1 MAMNNRLEN
10 ELGKAFESG
19 QLPGLHSV
27 LIMHKGEIL
36 AEQYFPGE
44 DECWGKVLGIVQPDA
59 SSLHDLRSVT
69 KSVVSLL
76 YGIALSDGLVPK
88 LDEGL
93 TAQFPEYGDLAADPA
108 RRGILVRHALT
119 MQMGTEWSEDLP
131 YTDPRNSEI
140 AMERAADRHR
150 FALDRPM
157 VGEPGGDWTYNG
169 GATAI
174 IACLIAKGVGKP
186 IDIYARE
193 TLFSALGI
201 ENYEWITGSDGV
213 PVAASGLRL
222 TIHDLAKIGKLI
234 IDNGA
239 WQSKQIVPA
248 DWLTD
253 SMTPYADLPDG
264 LRYGFFWWLAPDGS
278 PPHWVAG
285 IGNGGQ
291 MLMINPATQLI
302 VVVFTGN
309 YNQLDAGKLA
319 SKIITDFA
327 LPAVRSK

>member
-1 MAMNNRLEN
+1 MNNVLEH
-10 ELGKAFESG
+10 ELDQAFESG
-19 QLPGLHSV
+19 QLSGLHSV

-36 AEQYFPGE
+36 AERYFPGE
-44 DECWGKVLGIVQPDA
+44 DECWGKALGIVQPDA
-59 SSLHDLRSVT
+59 GSLHDLRSVT
-69 KSVVSLL
+69 KSIVSLL
-76 YGIALSDGLVPK
+76 YGIALSDSLVPK
-88 LDEGL
+88 LDESL
-93 TAQFPEYGDLAADPA
+93 IAQFPEYGDLAADPH
-108 RRGILVRHALT
+108 RRGILVRHALN

-140 AMERAADRHR
+140 AMEMAADRHR
-150 FALDRPM
+150 FVLDRPM
-157 VGEPGGDWTYNG
+157 VGEPGGGWTYNG

-174 IACLIAKGVGKP
+174 IACLIAKGVGKS
-186 IDIYARE
+186 IDIYATE
-193 TLFSALGI
+193 TLFAALGI
-201 ENYEWITGSDGV
+201 ENFEWITGSDGV

-291 MLMINPATQLI
+291 RLMINPANQLI

-309 YNQLDAGKLA
+309 YNQLDAWKLPA
-319 SKIITDFA
+319 KIITDFA

>member
-1 MAMNNRLEN
+1 MDNRLEN

-19 QLPGLHSV
+19 QLSGLHSV

-36 AEQYFPGE
+36 AERYFLGE
-44 DECWGKVLGIVQPDA
+44 DECWGKALGIVQPDA
-59 SSLHDLRSVT
+59 GSLHDLRSVT

-76 YGIALSDGLVPK
+76 YGIALSDSLVPK

-93 TAQFPEYGDLAADPA
+93 IAQFPEYGDLAADPQ

-157 VGEPGGDWTYNG
+157 VGEPGGGWTYNG

-193 TLFSALGI
+193 TLFAALGI
-201 ENYEWITGSDGV
+201 ENFEWLAGGDGV
-213 PVAASGLRL
+213 PVAAFGLRL
-222 TIHDLAKIGKLI
+222 TIHDLAKIGKLV

-239 WQSKQIVPA
+239 WHGKQIVPA
-248 DWLTD
+248 DWLAD

-264 LRYGFFWWLAPDGS
+264 LRYGFFWWLEPTGS
-278 PPHWVAG
+278 PPHWFAG
-285 IGNGGQ
+285 LGNGGQ
-291 MLMINPATQLI
+291 RLMINPANHLI
-302 VVVFTGN
+302 VAVFAGN
-309 YNQLDAGKLA
+309 YNRLDAWKLA
-319 SKIITDFA
+319 ATIITDFA
-327 LPAVRSK
+327 LPAVGST

>member
-1 MAMNNRLEN
+1 MDNRLEN
-10 ELGKAFESG
+10 ELDKAFESG
-19 QLPGLHSV
+19 RLSGLHSV

-36 AEQYFPGE
+36 AERYFPGE
-44 DECWGKVLGIVQPDA
+44 DECWGKALGIVQPDA
-59 SSLHDLRSVT
+59 GSLHDLRSVT
-69 KSVVSLL
+69 KSIVSLL
-76 YGIALSDGLVPK
+76 YGIALSDSLVPK
-88 LDEGL
+88 LDESL
-93 TAQFPEYGDLAADPA
+93 IAQFPEYGDLAADPH

-140 AMERAADRHR
+140 AMEMAADRHR
-150 FALDRPM
+150 FVLDRPM
-157 VGEPGGDWTYNG
+157 VGEPGGGWTYNG

-174 IACLIAKGVGKP
+174 IACLIAKGVGKS
-186 IDIYARE
+186 IDIYATE
-193 TLFSALGI
+193 TLFAALGI
-201 ENYEWITGSDGV
+201 ENFEWITGSDGV

-291 MLMINPATQLI
+291 RLMINPANQLI

-309 YNQLDAGKLA
+309 YNQLDAWKLPA
-319 SKIITDFA
+319 KIITEFA

>member
-1 MAMNNRLEN
+1 MNNVLEH
-10 ELGKAFESG
+10 ELDQAFESG
-19 QLPGLHSV
+19 QLSGLHSV

-36 AEQYFPGE
+36 AERYFPGE
-44 DECWGKVLGIVQPDA
+44 DECWGKALGIVQPDA
-59 SSLHDLRSVT
+59 GSLHDLRSVT
-69 KSVVSLL
+69 KSIVSLL
-76 YGIALSDGLVPK
+76 YGIALSDSLVPK
-88 LDEGL
+88 LDESL
-93 TAQFPEYGDLAADPA
+93 IAQFPEYGDLAADPH

-140 AMERAADRHR
+140 AMEMAADRHR
-150 FALDRPM
+150 FVLDRPM
-157 VGEPGGDWTYNG
+157 VGEPGGGWTYNG

-174 IACLIAKGVGKP
+174 IACLIAKGVGKS
-186 IDIYARE
+186 IDIYATE
-193 TLFSALGI
+193 TLFAALGI
-201 ENYEWITGSDGV
+201 ENFEWITGSDGV

-291 MLMINPATQLI
+291 RLMINPANQLI

-309 YNQLDAGKLA
+309 YNQLDAWKLPA
-319 SKIITDFA
+319 KIITDFA